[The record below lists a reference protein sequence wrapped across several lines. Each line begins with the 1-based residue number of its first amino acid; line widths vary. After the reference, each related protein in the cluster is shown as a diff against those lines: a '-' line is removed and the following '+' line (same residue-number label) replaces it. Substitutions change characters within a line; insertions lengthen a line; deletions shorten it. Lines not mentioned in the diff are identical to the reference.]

1 MTDTKRVA
9 RLRHTLTE
17 RRREMQ
23 NHVAGG
29 IHDGRSTNRSNDG
42 ADDFEMA
49 DACVQGDTEFALL
62 QMRAETLRRIE
73 EALVRLDAGEYG
85 TCVECDG
92 EISEP
97 RLQALPFA
105 VRCTRCEE
113 GREQKQGHARQIAN
127 QRNSFSLFPDRTS

>member
-1 MTDTKRVA
+1 MTDTTRVA

-17 RRREMQ
+17 QRREMQ

-29 IHDGRSTNRSNDG
+29 IHDGRSTNRSSDG
-42 ADDFEMA
+42 SDDLERADEGM
-49 DACVQGDTEFALL
+49 QGDTELALL

-73 EALVRLDAGEYG
+73 EALIRLDAGEYG
-85 TCVECDG
+85 SCVECDG

-113 GREQKQGHARQIAN
+113 GREQKQRHARQIAN
-127 QRNSFSLFPDRTS
+127 QRNSFSLFPDTTS